1 MTPFISRF
9 RFSFAGLCLAIG
21 ATLAVFLTFN
31 ALAGGDEENSR
42 APAAQKSK
50 TQKAGP
56 KVVEIESRS
65 NDLGIST
72 IEIVDLTPGQDIV
85 LRVIFEDGRE
95 MIRKMKVS
103 DYSISVKARLA
114 GKGGDMNGLT
124 VRAKPEGTKVKIN
137 GQEAKEKAA
146 PAIAEAKPVAPKPV
160 EAKPAAPKP
169 APLKAEP
176 APPAPKPAP
185 IAKEAPKVVAKEAP
199 RSAAPLPASAIKP
212 GEVTSDCPT
221 CPELVAVPTGE
232 FDMGAPS
239 GSFATDAPLRS
250 VAITKPFSIGRQ
262 EITFAQWEACVADG
276 GCSGYAPSDE
286 GWGRETRPAINVSW
300 NDAQRYLE
308 WLSKKTGK
316 KYRLPTEAEWEYA
329 ARAGSKT
336 TFWWGRE
343 TGKNNANCSDCGGG
357 TRMTQ
362 PVASYRANPLGLY
375 DTAGNVWEWTED
387 CYDEESYTKF
397 DGYPQAVKGG
407 ASCYRVVRG
416 GAWDMMS
423 SGLQSFF
430 RYSIEPG
437 NRANNIGFRVVRED

>member
-1 MTPFISRF
+1 MTSL
-9 RFSFAGLCLAIG
+9 FSTPRP
-21 ATLAVFLTFN
+21 TLARLSLLASAILGVGLTFN
-31 ALAGGDEENSR
+31 ALAGGEEESNR

-50 TQKAGP
+50 APKAQKAGP
-56 KVVEIESRS
+56 KVVEIESKS

-85 LRVIFEDGRE
+85 LRVIFDDGRE

-103 DYSISVKARLA
+103 DYSVSVKARLA
-114 GKGGDMNGLT
+114 GKGGDMSGLS

-137 GQEAKEKAA
+137 GQEAKEKPA
-146 PAIAEAKPVAPKPV
+146 PVVAETKPVEAKPVAPKPV
-160 EAKPAAPKP
+160 
-169 APLKAEP
+169 
-176 APPAPKPAP
+176 APKPAP
-185 IAKEAPKVVAKEAP
+185 IAKEAPKVAAKEAPKVVAKEAP
-199 RSAAPLPASAIKP
+199 RSPTPLPASPMKT

-221 CPELVAVPTGE
+221 CPELVSVPAGE
-232 FDMGAPS
+232 FEMGIAP
-239 GSFATDAPLRS
+239 GSFITDAPLRS
-250 VAITKPFSIGRQ
+250 VIIAKPFSIGRQ

-276 GCSGYAPSDE
+276 GCSGYAPNDD

-336 TFWWGRE
+336 AFWWGRE

-357 TRMTQ
+357 PRMTQ

-397 DGYPQAVKGG
+397 DSYPNAVRGG

-423 SGLQSFF
+423 SGIQSSF
-430 RYSIEPG
+430 RYSVEPG
-437 NRANNIGFRVVRED
+437 NRANNLGFRVVRED